1 MEDYAETY
9 RSFND
14 YEIAAL
20 DAEIETLTDGARAA
34 LEAEIR
40 TRGFTKENL
49 AKLRGKVNR
58 FGKRFDKRE
67 RIERKQEVRRFIFQ
81 GGLGS
86 WKDRLIVIGGLLVR
100 MAIRSCFHS
109 R

>member
-1 MEDYAETY
+1 MEDYAKTY
-9 RSFND
+9 RSFSD
-14 YEIAAL
+14 DEIAAL
-20 DAEIETLTDGARAA
+20 DVEVETLTDDARAA

-40 TRGFTKENL
+40 TRELSEEDL
-49 AKLRGKVNR
+49 AMLRGKVSR

-86 WKDRLIVIGGLLVR
+86 WKDWLTVIGGLLVLA
-100 MAIRSCFHS
+100 AIRS
-109 R
+109 